1 MQMKNPLGVAPPRGF
16 FILVSIQE
24 TVCVIST
31 FIICDSGICDSGKS
45 QAERENVTL
54 DASSPKQLFGIVHIN
69 AQY

>member
-1 MQMKNPLGVAPPRGF
+1 MQMKNPLGAAPPRGF

-31 FIICDSGICDSGKS
+31 FIICDSGKS
-45 QAERENVTL
+45 QAERENFTL

>member
-1 MQMKNPLGVAPPRGF
+1 MMQMKNPLGVAPPRGF

-31 FIICDSGICDSGKS
+31 FIICDSGKS

-54 DASSPKQLFGIVHIN
+54 DANSPKQLFGIVHIN

>member
-1 MQMKNPLGVAPPRGF
+1 MMQMKNPLGAATPRGF

-31 FIICDSGICDSGKS
+31 FIICDSGKS
-45 QAERENVTL
+45 QAERENFTL

>member
-1 MQMKNPLGVAPPRGF
+1 MMQMKDPLGAAPPRGS

-31 FIICDSGICDSGKS
+31 FIICDICDSGKS

>member
-1 MQMKNPLGVAPPRGF
+1 MSTNSGAVQAAPPRGF

-31 FIICDSGICDSGKS
+31 FIICDSGKS
-45 QAERENVTL
+45 QAERENFTL

>member
-1 MQMKNPLGVAPPRGF
+1 MMQMKNPLGVAPPRGF

-24 TVCVIST
+24 TVCIIST
-31 FIICDSGICDSGKS
+31 FIYAIPEKS
-45 QAERENVTL
+45 QAERENFTL

>member
-1 MQMKNPLGVAPPRGF
+1 MMQMKTPLGVAPPRGV
-16 FILVSIQE
+16 FILVSTHE

-31 FIICDSGICDSGKS
+31 FIICDSGKS

>member
-1 MQMKNPLGVAPPRGF
+1 MMQMKNPLGAAPPRGS

-31 FIICDSGICDSGKS
+31 FIICDSGKS

>member
-31 FIICDSGICDSGKS
+31 FIYAIPEKVKQSAKTLHLT
-45 QAERENVTL
+45 QAHPNSFLVL
-54 DASSPKQLFGIVHIN
+54 CI
-69 AQY
+69 

>member
-31 FIICDSGICDSGKS
+31 FIICDFGKS
-45 QAERENVTL
+45 QAERENFTL

>member
-1 MQMKNPLGVAPPRGF
+1 MQMKNPLGVAPPRGS

-24 TVCVIST
+24 TVCIIST
-31 FIICDSGICDSGKS
+31 FVICDSGKS

>member
-1 MQMKNPLGVAPPRGF
+1 MQMKNPLGVAPPRGS

-24 TVCVIST
+24 NVCIIST
-31 FIICDSGICDSGKS
+31 FIICDSGKS

>member
-1 MQMKNPLGVAPPRGF
+1 MQMKNPLGVALPRGF

-24 TVCVIST
+24 SVCIIST
-31 FIICDSGICDSGKS
+31 FIYAIPVYAIPEKS

>member
-1 MQMKNPLGVAPPRGF
+1 MMQMKNPLGVAPPRGF

-24 TVCVIST
+24 TVCIIST
-31 FIICDSGICDSGKS
+31 FIICDSGKS

>member
-1 MQMKNPLGVAPPRGF
+1 MQMKNPLGAAPPRGS

-31 FIICDSGICDSGKS
+31 FIICDSGKS
-45 QAERENVTL
+45 QAERENFTL

>member
-1 MQMKNPLGVAPPRGF
+1 MQMKNPLGAAPPRGS

-31 FIICDSGICDSGKS
+31 FIICDSGKS

>member
-31 FIICDSGICDSGKS
+31 FIICDSEKS
-45 QAERENVTL
+45 QAERENFTL

>member
-1 MQMKNPLGVAPPRGF
+1 MMQMKNPLGVAPPRGF

-31 FIICDSGICDSGKS
+31 FIICDSGKS
-45 QAERENVTL
+45 QAERENFTL

>member
-24 TVCVIST
+24 TVCIIST
-31 FIICDSGICDSGKS
+31 FIICDSGKS
-45 QAERENVTL
+45 QAERENFTL

>member
-1 MQMKNPLGVAPPRGF
+1 MSTVYFLRTCSPPRGF

-24 TVCVIST
+24 TVCIIST
-31 FIICDSGICDSGKS
+31 FIICDSGKS

>member
-24 TVCVIST
+24 TVCIIST
-31 FIICDSGICDSGKS
+31 FIICDSGKS

>member
-31 FIICDSGICDSGKS
+31 FIICDSGKS
-45 QAERENVTL
+45 QAERENFTL